1 MPETR
6 LTAYPVFWG
15 IWLTIF
21 RGRRAK
27 TVSTMT
33 LWQVCAYNLRMP
45 QLISKHRPIRI
56 LTVGF
61 ALVILALTA
70 MAWLGLRQ
78 ADTIRLT
85 AAKLTKEHL
94 FTARLIDG
102 LERQQ
107 QRASSVLLDTVRNS
121 GNVDKSPFILEK
133 LETFERSLPPL
144 VEEGRTVLPEQNWSQ
159 LEMAAT
165 TFGAQIRQAL
175 GRKDSGDAS
184 VQRLQTSYDE
194 FLHVSDQ
201 VIKQDSVHAAEMENR
216 IEVASVNLVDRTG
229 WLLGLCLL
237 LALVCAGL
245 TIQFTVNSLN
255 RLEWQAEELNRV
267 SWHLIQGQEEA
278 ARRFSHEMHDELG
291 QSLTGLKA
299 MLAAVTPVE
308 LPTRREDCLS
318 LLDEAIGNVRELSQL
333 LRPVILDDFGLEAAL
348 RWLADRFQ
356 ERTRLEVEFEG
367 NAPGRFAD
375 EVETHLFRI
384 TQEALTNVARHSGA
398 TQVQIQLKRQNEQLV
413 LIVSDNGTGLRP
425 KSNGELGL
433 GLVGMRARAEQLGGT
448 FTIYDTPKGVVLE
461 VLAPTR
467 LPEPADV

>member
-1 MPETR
+1 MPT
-6 LTAYPVFWG
+6 
-15 IWLTIF
+15 
-21 RGRRAK
+21 
-27 TVSTMT
+27 
-33 LWQVCAYNLRMP
+33 
-45 QLISKHRPIRI
+45 LISKHRPIRI

-85 AAKLTKEHL
+85 AAKLAKEHL
-94 FTARLIDG
+94 FTARLIDA
-102 LERQQ
+102 LEREQ
-107 QRASSVLLDTVRNS
+107 QRAGSVLLDTVRN
-121 GNVDKSPFILEK
+121 GFKVGKRPQILAK
-133 LETFERSLPPL
+133 LAAFENALPPL
-144 VEEGRTVLPEQNWSQ
+144 IQEGRSALPEQNWLQ
-159 LEMAAT
+159 LETAANA
-165 TFGAQIRQAL
+165 FAAQIRQAL
-175 GRKDSGDAS
+175 ELTESGDAS
-184 VQRLQTSYDE
+184 AIRLENSYDE

-216 IEVASVNLVDRTG
+216 IEQASVILVDRTG

-237 LALVCAGL
+237 LALLCAGL

-267 SWHLIQGQEEA
+267 SWHLIQGQEDA

-299 MLAAVTPVE
+299 MLAAVKPEE
-308 LPTRREDCLS
+308 LPKRRADCLN

-333 LRPVILDDFGLEAAL
+333 LRPVILDDFGLDAAL

-356 ERTRLEVEFEG
+356 ERTRLEVEFRA
-367 NAPGRFAD
+367 NAAGRFAD

-398 TQVQIQLKRQNEQLV
+398 TRVWIHLEHKDEQL
-413 LIVSDNGTGLRP
+413 LLTIGDNGGGIEKDKQRKP
-425 KSNGELGL
+425 SLGV
-433 GLVGMRARAEQLGGT
+433 VGMRARAEQLGGT
-448 FTIYDTPKGVVLE
+448 FTLSSKPTGVLLQVI
-461 VLAPTR
+461 VPTR
-467 LPEPADV
+467 SPQNL

>member
-1 MPETR
+1 M
-6 LTAYPVFWG
+6 
-15 IWLTIF
+15 
-21 RGRRAK
+21 
-27 TVSTMT
+27 
-33 LWQVCAYNLRMP
+33 
-45 QLISKHRPIRI
+45 
-56 LTVGF
+56 
-61 ALVILALTA
+61 ILALTA

-94 FTARLIDG
+94 FTARLVDG

-107 QRASSVLLDTVRNS
+107 QRASSVLLDTVRNDS
-121 GNVDKSPFILEK
+121 DADKRLLILAK

-144 VEEGRTVLPEQNWSQ
+144 VEEGRNVLPEQNWSQ
-159 LEMAAT
+159 LEMAASA
-165 TFGAQIRQAL
+165 FGAQIRQAL
-175 GRKDSGDAS
+175 ARNDSGDAS
-184 VQRLQTSYDE
+184 AQRLETSYEE

-201 VIKQDSVHAAEMENR
+201 VIKQDSIHAAEMENR

-299 MLAAVTPVE
+299 MLSAVTPAE
-308 LPTRREDCLS
+308 LPARRADCLN

-333 LRPVILDDFGLEAAL
+333 LRPVILDDFGLEA
-348 RWLADRFQ
+348 D
-356 ERTRLEVEFEG
+356 
-367 NAPGRFAD
+367 
-375 EVETHLFRI
+375 
-384 TQEALTNVARHSGA
+384 
-398 TQVQIQLKRQNEQLV
+398 
-413 LIVSDNGTGLRP
+413 LIVVERNPLDHLGNLQDVLLVINNGRVAINRLR
-425 KSNGELGL
+425 
-433 GLVGMRARAEQLGGT
+433 
-448 FTIYDTPKGVVLE
+448 
-461 VLAPTR
+461 
-467 LPEPADV
+467 

>member
-1 MPETR
+1 
-6 LTAYPVFWG
+6 
-15 IWLTIF
+15 
-21 RGRRAK
+21 
-27 TVSTMT
+27 
-33 LWQVCAYNLRMP
+33 MP

-85 AAKLTKEHL
+85 AAKMTKEHL
-94 FTARLIDG
+94 FTARLVDG

-107 QRASSVLLDTVRNS
+107 QRASSVLLDTVRNN
-121 GNVDKSPFILEK
+121 GDADKLPLILAK
-133 LETFERSLPPL
+133 LETFERSLPTL
-144 VEEGRTVLPEQNWSQ
+144 VEEGRNALPEQNWSQ
-159 LEMAAT
+159 LEMAASA
-165 TFGAQIRQAL
+165 FGAQIRQAL
-175 GRKDSGDAS
+175 ARKEFADVSA
-184 VQRLQTSYDE
+184 QKLETSFEE
-194 FLHVSDQ
+194 FLHASDQ
-201 VIKQDSVHAAEMENR
+201 VIKQDSIHAAEMENR
-216 IEVASVNLVDRTG
+216 IELASVNLVDRTG

-237 LALVCAGL
+237 LALVCAAL

-299 MLAAVTPVE
+299 MLAAVTPAE
-308 LPTRREDCLS
+308 LPTRRADCLS
-318 LLDEAIGNVRELSQL
+318 LLDETIGNVRELSQL

-356 ERTRLEVEFEG
+356 ERTRLEVNFQG
-367 NAPGRFAD
+367 DAPGRFAD
-375 EVETHLFRI
+375 EIETHLFRI

-398 TQVQIQLKRQNEQLV
+398 TQVQIQLKRQDEQLTLTV
-413 LIVSDNGTGLRP
+413 RDNGTGIQR
-425 KSNGELGL
+425 KEHGELGL

-448 FTIYDTPKGVVLE
+448 FTIGNTPEGVLLRV
-461 VLAPTR
+461 VVPTR
-467 LPEPADV
+467 LPESSDV

>member
-1 MPETR
+1 M
-6 LTAYPVFWG
+6 
-15 IWLTIF
+15 
-21 RGRRAK
+21 
-27 TVSTMT
+27 
-33 LWQVCAYNLRMP
+33 
-45 QLISKHRPIRI
+45 
-56 LTVGF
+56 
-61 ALVILALTA
+61 ILALTA

-94 FTARLIDG
+94 FTARLVDG

-107 QRASSVLLDTVRNS
+107 QRASSVLLDTVRNDS
-121 GNVDKSPFILEK
+121 DADKRLLILAK

-144 VEEGRTVLPEQNWSQ
+144 VEEGRNVLPEQNWSQ
-159 LEMAAT
+159 LEMAASA
-165 TFGAQIRQAL
+165 FGAQIRQAL
-175 GRKDSGDAS
+175 ARNDSGDAS
-184 VQRLQTSYDE
+184 AQRLETSYEE

-201 VIKQDSVHAAEMENR
+201 VIKQDSIHAAEMENR

-299 MLAAVTPVE
+299 MLSAVTPAE
-308 LPTRREDCLS
+308 LPARRADCLN

-356 ERTRLEVEFEG
+356 ERTRLDVDFQG

-398 TQVQIQLKRQNEQLV
+398 TQVQIQLKQQGDQLV
-413 LIVSDNGTGLRP
+413 LTIGDNGTGIQQQKL
-425 KSNGELGL
+425 GELGL

-448 FTIYDTPKGVVLE
+448 FTIHNTPKGVLLQV
-461 VLAPTR
+461 VAPTR
-467 LPEPADV
+467 LPEPSDV